1 MNTRRAKDRRP
12 RDHYGCDVQS
22 GLGTSNVTG
31 AGDPDKNSSS
41 GGAASCPISCGHF
54 QRVQNGEQNHQGHPD
69 TPQGALGA
77 RPEAA
82 SRHTRGDHVHTRGYR
97 TGEHMCPQ
105 LHHMSRQCRHPQLC
119 HPFLTPHGRP
129 VSPRAWPRVPTPGSL
144 VLPGGSSTESRGSQ
158 RGPRLS
164 SPVRG
169 MGTGQ
174 TEPSRGDMRTAAPK
188 APGCPDTGRKRASRT
203 HVPVRLQRR
212 TRDNSR
218 QGAPRRQQSSK
229 GCQTLRPVRP
239 CTWVS
244 KAEQR
249 LLGRQE
255 PPAAP
260 PLLCVSAR
268 PLPQIARG
276 RPERARAGPYLDCSS
291 S

>member
-1 MNTRRAKDRRP
+1 MTRTKIPRLAVPRP
-12 RDHYGCDVQS
+12 ARS
-22 GLGTSNVTG
+22 AAGTSNGDKTG
-31 AGDPDKNSSS
+31 SR
-41 GGAASCPISCGHF
+41 H
-54 QRVQNGEQNHQGHPD
+54 HQDHSD
-69 TPQGALGA
+69 TPQVALGVRPDTTKA
-77 RPEAA
+77 TPTLPRAPSGRPEAA
-82 SRHTRGDHVHTRGYR
+82 SRHTRGDHVRTRGYR
-97 TGEHMCPQ
+97 AGEHVCPQ
-105 LHHMSRQCRHPQLC
+105 LHHMSRQCRHPRLC
-119 HPFLTPHGRP
+119 RPFLTPHGGP

-144 VLPGGSSTESRGSQ
+144 VLPGGSSTESRGSR

-174 TEPSRGDMRTAAPK
+174 TDPSRGDTRTAAPK
-188 APGCPDTGRKRASRT
+188 APGCPHT

-229 GCQTLRPVRP
+229 GCQTPRPVRP

-244 KAEQR
+244 KAEKR

-255 PPAAP
+255 PRAAP

-268 PLPQIARG
+268 PLPQSARG
-276 RPERARAGPYLDCSS
+276 RPERAQVGPCLDCSS